1 MSASRLPALL
11 KQYFGYDAFRQLQ
24 REIMESTLAG
34 RDVVA
39 ILPTG
44 AGKSLCFQLPALAR
58 EGVTLVVSPLI
69 ALMKDQVD
77 ALTAS
82 GVPATLLNS
91 SVQGAEASRRRAGLL
106 QGDYKL
112 LYAAPE
118 RIMTEGFLR
127 ELREWNVT
135 AIAVDEAH
143 CISEW
148 GHDFRPE

>member
-1 MSASRLPALL
+1 MTDPLLPLL
-11 KQYFGYDAFRQLQ
+11 KQSFGYDAFRPLQ
-24 REIMESTLAG
+24 REIMAASLAG

-82 GVPATLLNS
+82 GVAATFLNSSIQGSEAAALGAGKRPLQAALRRAGARDDAGLCGGPATL
-91 SVQGAEASRRRAGLL
+91 EC
-106 QGDYKL
+106 D
-112 LYAAPE
+112 
-118 RIMTEGFLR
+118 
-127 ELREWNVT
+127 
-135 AIAVDEAH
+135 
-143 CISEW
+143 
-148 GHDFRPE
+148 GHRGR